1 MSARLA
7 FGLLV
12 SLASACVINLGF
24 FVQHR
29 AATGLP
35 PLRMRHPI
43 ATLIPLLKDRAW
55 VIGNL
60 AGVLGWLLY
69 LLALWLAPLSL
80 VQAASA
86 GGVGVLAFTV
96 WKGGGVPLLQ
106 REIAGVGAAML
117 GLVLLGIS
125 LAGGNDAGATTALAP
140 LLAWLV
146 ASSIAAAI
154 AIGPLSRAVAP
165 GAGFG
170 IASGILYAAG
180 DIANKAAYGGRYWLW
195 PVLCAF
201 HLVALI
207 GLQLGFQRGGALATA
222 GSANLL
228 LNALP
233 IVAGVTLYQ
242 EGIPPGALGAAR
254 IAAFALVIAG
264 AVLLARGEPSAQPE
278 IPEAEAAT

>member
-1 MSARLA
+1 MGARLV

-35 PLRMRHPI
+35 PLKIRHPI
-43 ATLIPLLKDRAW
+43 ATLVPLLKDRAW

-60 AGVLGWLLY
+60 AGVVGWLLY

-80 VQAASA
+80 VQASSA
-86 GGVGVLAFTV
+86 GGVGVLAFAV
-96 WKGGGVPLLQ
+96 WKGGGVPLMR
-106 REIAGVGAAML
+106 RELAGVGAATA
-117 GLVLLGIS
+117 GLVLLGAS
-125 LAGGNDAGATTALAP
+125 LAGENDVGAATDLPP
-140 LLAWLV
+140 LLLWLMCSV
-146 ASSIAAAI
+146 IAAGFAV
-154 AIGPLSRAVAP
+154 GPLARAVAP
-165 GAGFG
+165 GAGLG
-170 IASGILYAAG
+170 IAAGILYAAG
-180 DIANKAAYGGRYWLW
+180 DVANKAAYGGRYWLW

-233 IVAGVTLYQ
+233 IVAGVTLYH
-242 EGIPPGALGAAR
+242 EGIPSGVLGGAR
-254 IAAFALVIAG
+254 IAAFAFVIAG
-264 AVLLARGEPSAQPE
+264 AVLLARSEPSAEP
-278 IPEAEAAT
+278 ATT

>member
-7 FGLLV
+7 IGLLV

-29 AATGLP
+29 AAADLP
-35 PLRMRHPI
+35 PLKLRHPI
-43 ATLIPLLKDRAW
+43 ATLLPLLKDRAW

-86 GGVGVLAFTV
+86 GGVGVLAFAV
-96 WKGGGVPLLQ
+96 WKGGGIPLLP
-106 REIAGVGAAML
+106 RELAGVGVAMA
-117 GLVLLGIS
+117 GLILLGAS
-125 LAGGNDAGATTALAP
+125 LAGENDAGSTTDLAP
-140 LLAWLV
+140 LLVWLTGSV
-146 ASSIAAAI
+146 IAAGI
-154 AIGPLSRAVAP
+154 AVGPLARTVAP
-165 GAGFG
+165 GAGLG
-170 IASGILYAAG
+170 IAAGILYAAG
-180 DIANKAAYGGRYWLW
+180 DVANKAAYGGRYWLW

-233 IVAGVTLYQ
+233 IVAGVTLYR
-242 EGIPPGALGAAR
+242 EGIPSGVLGAAR
-254 IAAFALVIAG
+254 IAAFAFVIAG
-264 AVLLARGEPSAQPE
+264 AVLLARAEPAPE
-278 IPEAEAAT
+278 PGLTQAAG

>member
-1 MSARLA
+1 MSARVA

-29 AATGLP
+29 AAAGLP
-35 PLRMRHPI
+35 ELKLRHPI

-69 LLALWLAPLSL
+69 LLALWPAPLSL

-86 GGVGVLAFTV
+86 GGVGVLAFAV
-96 WKGGGVPLLQ
+96 WKGGGVALLR
-106 REIAGVGAAML
+106 RELAGVGAAMA
-117 GLVLLGIS
+117 GLILLGIS
-125 LAGGNDAGATTALAP
+125 LAAGNDEGAKTDLGP
-140 LLAWLV
+140 LLIWLGGSVV
-146 ASSIAAAI
+146 AAGIAV
-154 AIGPLSRAVAP
+154 GPLARAVAP
-165 GAGFG
+165 GAGLG
-170 IASGILYAAG
+170 IAAGILYAQVTSR
-180 DIANKAAYGGRYWLW
+180 KAAYGGRYWLW
-195 PVLCAF
+195 PVLSAF

-233 IVAGVTLYQ
+233 IVAGVALFH
-242 EGIPPGALGAAR
+242 EGIPSGALGGAGIGAFRLGIIGSVVGARSGAAR
-254 IAAFALVIAG
+254 TPGMPQAG
-264 AVLLARGEPSAQPE
+264 
-278 IPEAEAAT
+278 

>member
-1 MSARLA
+1 MSARVA

-29 AATGLP
+29 AAAGLP
-35 PLRMRHPI
+35 ELKLRHPI
-43 ATLIPLLKDRAW
+43 VTLIPLLKDRAW

-86 GGVGVLAFTV
+86 GGVGVLAFAV
-96 WKGGGVPLLQ
+96 WRGGGIALVR
-106 REIAGVGAAML
+106 RELAGVGAAMA
-117 GLVLLGIS
+117 GLILLGIS
-125 LAGGNDAGATTALAP
+125 LAAGNDEGAKTDLGP
-140 LLAWLV
+140 LLMWLGGSVV
-146 ASSIAAAI
+146 AAGIAV
-154 AIGPLSRAVAP
+154 GPLARAVAP
-165 GAGFG
+165 GAGLG
-170 IASGILYAAG
+170 IAAGILYAAG
-180 DIANKAAYGGRYWLW
+180 DISNKAAYGGRYWLW
-195 PVLCAF
+195 PVLSAF

-233 IVAGVTLYQ
+233 IVAGVALFH
-242 EGIPPGALGAAR
+242 EGIPSGALGGAR
-254 IAAFALVIAG
+254 IAAFTLVIIG
-264 AVLLARGEPSAQPE
+264 AVLLARSEPSATPGISQ
-278 IPEAEAAT
+278 AEAGV

>member
-7 FGLLV
+7 IGLVV

-29 AATGLP
+29 AAAELP
-35 PLRMRHPI
+35 PLKIRHPI
-43 ATLIPLLKDRAW
+43 ATLLPLLKDRAW

-69 LLALWLAPLSL
+69 LVALWLAPLSL

-96 WKGGGVPLLQ
+96 WKAGGIPLLT
-106 REIAGVGAAML
+106 RELAGVGVAMA
-117 GLVLLGIS
+117 GLILLGVS
-125 LAGGNDAGATTALAP
+125 LAGTNDAGTTTRLAP
-140 LLAWLV
+140 LLVWLTGSV
-146 ASSIAAAI
+146 IAAGI
-154 AIGPLSRAVAP
+154 AVGPLARAVAP
-165 GAGFG
+165 GAGLG
-170 IASGILYAAG
+170 IAAGILYAAG
-180 DIANKAAYGGRYWLW
+180 DVANKAAYGGRYWLW
-195 PVLCAF
+195 PVLSAF

-233 IVAGVTLYQ
+233 IVAGVTLYH
-242 EGIPPGALGAAR
+242 EGIPSGFLGGAR
-254 IAAFALVIAG
+254 IAAFTFVIAG
-264 AVLLARGEPSAQPE
+264 AVLLARSEPAPKPGLTQ
-278 IPEAEAAT
+278 AGR

>member
-1 MSARLA
+1 
-7 FGLLV
+7 
-12 SLASACVINLGF
+12 VINLGF

-29 AATGLP
+29 AAADLP

-43 ATLIPLLKDRAW
+43 ATLLPLLKDRAW

-86 GGVGVLAFTV
+86 GGVGVLPFAV
-96 WKGGGVPLLQ
+96 WKAGGIPLLP
-106 REIAGVGAAML
+106 RELAGVGVAMA
-117 GLVLLGIS
+117 GLILLGVS
-125 LAGGNDAGATTALAP
+125 LAGSNDAGGTTHLAP
-140 LLAWLV
+140 LLVWLTGSV
-146 ASSIAAAI
+146 IAAGI
-154 AIGPLSRAVAP
+154 AVGPLARAVAP
-165 GAGFG
+165 GAGLG
-170 IASGILYAAG
+170 IAAGVLYAAG
-180 DIANKAAYGGRYWLW
+180 DVANKAAYGGRYWLW

-233 IVAGVTLYQ
+233 IVAGVTLYH
-242 EGIPPGALGAAR
+242 EGVPSGVLGGAR
-254 IAAFALVIAG
+254 IASFTLVIAG
-264 AVLLARGEPSAQPE
+264 AVLLARGEAA
-278 IPEAEAAT
+278 AEPGLTKA

>member
-1 MSARLA
+1 MGAGLA

-29 AATGLP
+29 AAADLP
-35 PLRMRHPI
+35 PLRVRHPI
-43 ATLIPLLKDRAW
+43 STLVPLLKDRAW

-86 GGVGVLAFTV
+86 GGVGVLALAV
-96 WKGGGVPLLQ
+96 WKRGGVTLSQ
-106 REIAGVGAAML
+106 RELAGVGVAMV
-117 GLVLLGIS
+117 GLVLLGVS
-125 LAGGNDAGATTALAP
+125 LAGRNDAGSATSLHP
-140 LLAWLV
+140 LLAWLGLSVV
-146 ASSIAAAI
+146 AALIAM
-154 AIGPLSRAVAP
+154 GPLARTVAP

-180 DIANKAAYGGRYWLW
+180 DVANKAAYGGRYWLW

-233 IVAGVTLYQ
+233 IVAGVTLYH
-242 EGIPPGALGAAR
+242 EAIPAGPLGAIR
-254 IAAFALVIAG
+254 VAAFGLVIAG
-264 AVLLARGEPSAQPE
+264 AVLLARGEPRAEPSLSQPE
-278 IPEAEAAT
+278 AIA

>member
-12 SLASACVINLGF
+12 ALASACVINLGF

-35 PLRMRHPI
+35 ALELRHPI

-86 GGVGVLAFTV
+86 GGVGVLAFAV
-96 WKGGGVPLLQ
+96 WKGGGVPLLR
-106 REIAGVGAAML
+106 RELAGVGAAMG

-125 LAGGNDAGATTALAP
+125 LAGGNDEGATTDLGP
-140 LLAWLV
+140 LLLWLIG
-146 ASSIAAAI
+146 SIVAAAI
-154 AIGPLSRAVAP
+154 AVGPLARAVAP
-165 GAGFG
+165 GAGLG
-170 IASGILYAAG
+170 IAAGILYAAG
-180 DIANKAAYGGRYWLW
+180 DVANKAAYGGRYWLW

-233 IVAGVTLYQ
+233 IVAGVLLYH
-242 EGIPPGALGAAR
+242 ESIPSGPLGGAR

-264 AVLLARGEPSAQPE
+264 AVLLARSEPSSKQGLPQPE
-278 IPEAEAAT
+278 GSV